1 MRTGSSRGL
10 SGPAPRRL
18 STRRGRWPL
27 LWGQPITS
35 LDGIQDFEGLE
46 RLNTDIQGIRNLGE
60 LEEVMLSWNDGL
72 RDLTPLP
79 ELTNLRHVKVSD
91 NMEEALRSIDG
102 ADVGF
107 ELEIEESHD
116 GND

>member
-1 MRTGSSRGL
+1 MR
-10 SGPAPRRL
+10 
-18 STRRGRWPL
+18 PL
-27 LWGQPITS
+27 ELPGVGAT
-35 LDGIQDFEGLE
+35 
-46 RLNTDIQGIRNLGE
+46 NIQGIRNLGE

-72 RDLTPLP
+72 RDLTPPLELP
-79 ELTNLRHVKVSD
+79 NLRHVRVSD

-107 ELEIEESHD
+107 ELEMDESHD

>member
-1 MRTGSSRGL
+1 MRAASSLGKPVICL
-10 SGPAPRRL
+10 RL
-18 STRRGRWPL
+18 
-27 LWGQPITS
+27 
-35 LDGIQDFEGLE
+35 LE
-46 RLNTDIQGIRNLGE
+46 LPGVGVTNTQGIRNLGE

-72 RDLTPLP
+72 RDLTPPLELP
-79 ELTNLRHVKVSD
+79 NLRHVKVSD

-116 GND
+116 END